1 MHRSVSVKGGS
12 GPTLEPGDCSARTH
26 PATASSLGQSDGDR
40 ASARPVW
47 PQPKPRM
54 RRAGRSIS
62 TNIVED
68 FSHLSRVVPCA
79 GTREANRCCSLLSRM
94 RVENLKTQRVRASAT
109 YHRAGRRNNQAASSL
124 VVARVPASARPLQH
138 CGSRPVRQRTSSY
151 LGRAEPP
158 RVGRDADEERE
169 QKP

>member
-40 ASARPVW
+40 ASARPIW

-79 GTREANRCCSLLSRM
+79 GTREANRCCSLLSRT
-94 RVENLKTQRVRASAT
+94 RVKNLKTQRTVHGCAPAE
-109 YHRAGRRNNQAASSL
+109 AAAFSRSGSK
-124 VVARVPASARPLQH
+124 VP
-138 CGSRPVRQRTSSY
+138 
-151 LGRAEPP
+151 GRAPLRTAFSGMEPD
-158 RVGRDADEERE
+158 RDGSKLR
-169 QKP
+169 